1 MKLLCM
7 RQISRSQVRCVCL
20 LGSRRCLAG
29 WLHSQRLPPPFAPPP
44 PLLLLL
50 LLPPSPPVMSCH
62 VICVC
67 SLCCV
72 LCPCRVT
79 AGDSRLALSRLG
91 RESEKRRDC
100 AELLRLHVCLSVC
113 LFVGPVRQSATR
125 LSCTHTHTHT
135 PTPKKNQSCDI
146 TQVLL
151 VRAES

>member
-1 MKLLCM
+1 MYEANLPLSSEM
-7 RQISRSQVRCVCL
+7 CVL
-20 LGSRRCLAG
+20 TGFTAMFG
-29 WLHSQRLPPPFAPPP
+29 WLAEFTTAAPSLRSPSPLLLFLPPPP
-44 PLLLLL
+44 
-50 LLPPSPPVMSCH
+50 SCH

-91 RESEKRRDC
+91 RERERRDC

-135 PTPKKNQSCDI
+135 HTKKNQSCDI